1 MNAGK
6 TMVSYHEWAM
16 RVMLDHLDKLPKEVL
31 KKEIKSSYPT
41 IAKTLSHILAV
52 DTMWIQILK
61 QADFQHAL
69 QEAMAQ
75 SSTTDAYTVDE
86 FKAAFKEL
94 ALQYQTFI
102 NENSDLAVMI
112 DVNNPWSGPRQTTF
126 EEIFLHVSNHGT
138 YHLGNITTMLRQQ
151 NETSL
156 MMDYSL
162 FWYEDTTVKS

>member
-6 TMVSYHEWAM
+6 TMISYHEWAM
-16 RVMLDHLDKLPKEVL
+16 NTMLDHLNELPKEVL
-31 KKEIKSSYPT
+31 KNEIKSSYPS

-52 DTMWIQILK
+52 DTIWIQILEK
-61 QADFQHAL
+61 VDFQQAL
-69 QEAMAQ
+69 QDAMSQ
-75 SSTTDAYTVDE
+75 IPFTDEYTIEE
-86 FKAAFKEL
+86 FKMAFKNVGSK
-94 ALQYQTFI
+94 YQTFL
-102 NENSDLAVMI
+102 NKNLDLTVMI

-126 EEIFLHVSNHGT
+126 EEILLHVSNHGT

-162 FWYEDTTVKS
+162 FWYEDTTVTL

>member
-1 MNAGK
+1 
-6 TMVSYHEWAM
+6 
-16 RVMLDHLDKLPKEVL
+16 
-31 KKEIKSSYPT
+31 
-41 IAKTLSHILAV
+41 
-52 DTMWIQILK
+52 MWIQISK

-75 SSTTDAYTVDE
+75 LSTTDAYTVDE

-112 DVNNPWSGPRQTTF
+112 DVNNPWSGPRQTIF
-126 EEIFLHVSNHGT
+126 EEILLHVSNHGT

-162 FWYEDTTVKS
+162 FWHEDTTVKS

>member
-16 RVMLDHLDKLPKEVL
+16 RVMLDHLDNLPKEVL
-31 KKEIKSSYPT
+31 IKEIKSSYPT

-52 DTMWIQILK
+52 DTMWIQILEK
-61 QADFQHAL
+61 VDFQQAL
-69 QEAMAQ
+69 QDAMSQ
-75 SSTTDAYTVDE
+75 LPLTDVYTIEE
-86 FKAAFKEL
+86 FEMAFKNV
-94 ALQYQTFI
+94 ALKYQTFL
-102 NENSDLAVMI
+102 NENSDLTVMI
-112 DVNNPWSGPRQTTF
+112 DVNNPWSGSRQTTY

-162 FWYEDTTVKS
+162 FWYEDTSVTS